1 MIVIDDGWFKNR
13 VDAKSGLGDWT
24 LDENKFP
31 FGLERLSKDV
41 NATGLHLGIWV
52 EPEMVSL
59 NSALYK
65 AHPDWCLHVPA
76 RGRTT
81 GRNQLVLDFTRTEV
95 RDNIFQQLSDFLS
108 SGNIAYVKWD
118 CNRNLTEVFSSAW
131 SSHHQGEIGH
141 RYIMGVYEVFERITE
156 AFPDVL
162 FESCSGGGGRFD
174 LGMLYFS
181 PQAWT
186 SDNTDALSRLKIQWG
201 TSLWA
206 PASTMGAHVSATPN
220 HQTLRSA
227 TMKTRS
233 LVAMCGTFGFELD
246 PRPLSRGELA
256 EMAAYVR
263 LCRKLA
269 HLVYSGDL
277 YRLWDPFESTS
288 AAWMYVLEGGLEA
301 MVVAVNLSRE
311 VGRLLP
317 HLRMQ
322 GLDPTTTYAVEELVP
337 GNVTR
342 NPETGAIN
350 TDGADVY
357 QLGAKMTLSGVTLM
371 EAGLPVRF
379 LFDGDSVLFH
389 LYPHTKQS
397 GR

>member
-1 MIVIDDGWFKNR
+1 MRFNR
-13 VDAKSGLGDWT
+13 VGGFVTEHSVQLRVICQPAQKSHLFCSPVPLFCSDCSLT
-24 LDENKFP
+24 L
-31 FGLERLSKDV
+31 
-41 NATGLHLGIWV
+41 
-52 EPEMVSL
+52 
-59 NSALYK
+59 
-65 AHPDWCLHVPA
+65 C
-76 RGRTT
+76 
-81 GRNQLVLDFTRTEV
+81 
-95 RDNIFQQLSDFLS
+95 
-108 SGNIAYVKWD
+108 
-118 CNRNLTEVFSSAW
+118 RNLTEVFSSAW

-141 RYIMGVYEVFERITE
+141 RYIMGVYEVFERITT

-206 PASTMGAHVSATPN
+206 PASTMGAHVSTTPN

-233 LVAMCGTFGFELD
+233 LVAMCGTFGYELD
-246 PRPLSRGELA
+246 PRPLSRTELA

-269 HLVYSGDL
+269 HLVHSGDL
-277 YRLWDPFESTS
+277 YRLWDPFVSTS

-389 LYPHTKQS
+389 LYPHTKQCA
-397 GR
+397 R